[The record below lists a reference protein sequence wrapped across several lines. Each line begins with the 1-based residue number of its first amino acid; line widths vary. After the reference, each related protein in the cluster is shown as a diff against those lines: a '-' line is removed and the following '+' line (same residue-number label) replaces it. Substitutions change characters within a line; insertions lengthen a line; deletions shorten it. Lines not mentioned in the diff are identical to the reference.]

1 MAPGRGP
8 HAMPAHPTRTT
19 VRTTQSMETK
29 ANYVLIGAFT
39 ILVSLLL
46 LLFALWAAKYSSEKS
61 WREYA
66 VIFNEPVTGLS
77 EGSSVQYNGISVGT
91 VETLR
96 LAPDDPRRVLAQLR
110 LQADAPIKADT
121 RAKISMTGITG
132 SPIIQLTGGSPGSP
146 SLVDVDHSEIPVI
159 QTEASALQNIAD
171 TANRLVARMD
181 QVLSEENVK
190 RVSAT
195 LANIESMT
203 GSIADQ
209 REDLRALIVNARKS
223 SEQLE
228 ATLRTTNGAVESL
241 DRELVRKLPGL
252 IAKLDS
258 TLGKLDSAATG
269 ANGILTENRAAINSF
284 ANDGL
289 AQLGPTLGELRS
301 LVRDLRRISDR
312 LEGGPAGYLL
322 GRDAP
327 KEFEPK

>member
-1 MAPGRGP
+1 
-8 HAMPAHPTRTT
+8 
-19 VRTTQSMETK
+19 METK
-29 ANYVLIGAFT
+29 ANYVLIGLFT
-39 ILVSLLL
+39 IVVSLFL

-66 VIFNEPVTGLS
+66 VIFNEPVTGLT

-121 RAKISMTGITG
+121 RAKISMTSLTG
-132 SPIIQLTGGSPGSP
+132 SPIIQLTGGSPA
-146 SLVDVDHSEIPVI
+146 LAEVDQREIPVI

-181 QVLSEENVK
+181 ELLSEENVAH
-190 RVSAT
+190 VANT
-195 LANIESMT
+195 LENLDTLT
-203 GSIADQ
+203 GAIADQ
-209 REDLRALIVNARKS
+209 REDLRALIVNAREA
-223 SEQLE
+223 SEQLA
-228 ATLRTTNGAVESL
+228 ATMSNTSRVVTDV
-241 DRELVRKLPGL
+241 DRELVQKLPGL
-252 IAKLDS
+252 V
-258 TLGKLDSAATG
+258 GKLDGTLSKLDAAAG
-269 ANGILTENRAAINSF
+269 NADGILNENRAAISSF

-289 AQLGPTLGELRS
+289 SQLGPTLSELRL

-327 KEFEPK
+327 QEFEPE